1 MKKIIIS
8 LASFVL
14 ILSCGGGDSK
24 EKNETETETVK
35 SDPADIT
42 QNPDYQKGLEIE
54 AKLDCATCHRVEEK
68 IQGPA
73 YREIANKY
81 AGSDTAVD
89 YLAKKIISGGG
100 GVWGEIMMAPHPSLS
115 EEDART
121 LARYILLMKK

>member
-8 LASFVL
+8 IAVMALFVA
-14 ILSCGGGDSK
+14 CGGNDSK
-24 EKNETETETVK
+24 EKKETETE
-35 SDPADIT
+35 PAKTETTDIT
-42 QNPDYQKGLEIE
+42 QHPDYQNGLAIE

-68 IQGPA
+68 VQGPS

-81 AGSDTAVD
+81 AGSDTAID
-89 YLAKKIISGGG
+89 YLAKKIIKGGG

-115 EEDART
+115 EEDAKT

>member
-8 LASFVL
+8 FAALALFVA
-14 ILSCGGGDSK
+14 CGGNDSK
-24 EKNETETETVK
+24 EKTSTETE
-35 SDPADIT
+35 PAKTETTDIT
-42 QNPDYQKGLEIE
+42 QHPDYQNGLAIE

-68 IQGPA
+68 VQGPS

-81 AGSDTAVD
+81 AGSDTAVN
-89 YLAKKIISGGG
+89 YLAQKIIKGGS

-115 EEDART
+115 EEDAKT

>member
-8 LASFVL
+8 ITVMAFIVA
-14 ILSCGGGDSK
+14 CGGNDSN
-24 EKNETETETVK
+24 EKTTTEAEPSKTETT
-35 SDPADIT
+35 DIT
-42 QNPDYQKGLEIE
+42 QHPDYQNGLAIE

-68 IQGPA
+68 VQGPS

-89 YLAKKIISGGG
+89 YLAKKIITGGG

-115 EEDART
+115 EEDAKT

>member
-1 MKKIIIS
+1 MKKIIIAIAVMA
-8 LASFVL
+8 LFVA
-14 ILSCGGGDSK
+14 CGGNDSK
-24 EKNETETETVK
+24 EKKETETE
-35 SDPADIT
+35 PAKTETTDIT
-42 QNPDYQKGLEIE
+42 QHPDYQKGLAIE

-68 IQGPA
+68 VQGPS

-89 YLAKKIISGGG
+89 YMAKKIIRGGG

-115 EEDART
+115 EEDAKT